1 MHPQQSS
8 HAFSLQSPATFWSH
22 HAEQL
27 SWHRQPS
34 STIHTHSKD
43 QDKDQGKDQ
52 EQQYRWTWFPDG
64 EISTAYNCV
73 DRHVHEGHGET
84 AAIVYDSPVTGTKEK
99 YTYAELLDE
108 VEVLAGA
115 LREEGVSKGDVVII
129 YSMCMNLDETSLDS
143 PG

>member
-143 PG
+143 LG

>member
-43 QDKDQGKDQ
+43 QGKDQGKDQ
-52 EQQYRWTWFPDG
+52 SNDQSNDQKQEYRWTWFPDG
-64 EISTAYNCV
+64 EIST
-73 DRHVHEGHGET
+73 DRK
-84 AAIVYDSPVTGTKEK
+84 S
-99 YTYAELLDE
+99 
-108 VEVLAGA
+108 
-115 LREEGVSKGDVVII
+115 VV
-129 YSMCMNLDETSLDS
+129 
-143 PG
+143 